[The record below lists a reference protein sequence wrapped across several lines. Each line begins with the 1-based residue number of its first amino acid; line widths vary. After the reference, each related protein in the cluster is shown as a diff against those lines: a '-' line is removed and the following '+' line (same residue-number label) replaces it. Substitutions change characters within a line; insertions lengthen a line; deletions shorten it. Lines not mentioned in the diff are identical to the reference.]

1 MNLKMAAKVRFYLR
15 VCLVDIDMNDVIF
28 PFANLPSFSFANVG
42 LAANAFLSCS
52 LSLSLSRAL
61 EINPTF
67 STSHRIFFTG
77 TENLEGEEEEEE
89 EEEATTSEGATA
101 TPPLGMK
108 PWIGLQSMPQ
118 PTRDKI
124 AEHMRRQQTETG
136 DNELTVVLI
145 GRQGVGKSSTVNAL
159 INEKVANDQPF
170 VQETVRPLLASRA
183 AGGFNVH
190 VIDTPGLLD
199 GESVSS
205 NGLMALRAALDDR
218 KVHCFVFMQR
228 LDSWRCDSGDEL
240 MIRALCQ
247 HCGADVFDRVVLGF
261 SHGELKPPNGETTQ
275 KLIERRYAQ
284 TVSMI
289 KTELKKARKKNYND
303 FSPPMAVVENSSRCP
318 TNDEGEKCVTLE
330 NDEKVPWL
338 PALVGAMVDAS
349 IQSVK
354 KADGDGKSYYLFDY
368 KKIKKSGAN
377 PNTRHKLWMFPAF
390 LVQWF
395 VLRPIIVKVIRN
407 DIRKDRAIDRY
418 AL

>member
-1 MNLKMAAKVRFYLR
+1 MASY
-15 VCLVDIDMNDVIF
+15 
-28 PFANLPSFSFANVG
+28 
-42 LAANAFLSCS
+42 
-52 LSLSLSRAL
+52 
-61 EINPTF
+61 
-67 STSHRIFFTG
+67 
-77 TENLEGEEEEEE
+77 GEEPEYEDEDGDYESEDGSEEMLEE
-89 EEEATTSEGATA
+89 EEEATTSEGASTA

-108 PWIGLQSMPQ
+108 PWIGLQTMPQ

-124 AEHMRRQQTETG
+124 AEHMQRQQTETG

-318 TNDEGEKCVTLE
+318 TNAEGEKCVTLE
-330 NDEKVPWL
+330 NDEKVSWL

-349 IQSVK
+349 TQSVK
-354 KADGDGKSYYLFDY
+354 KSEGDGKSYYLFDY

-390 LVQWF
+390 LLQWF